1 MSSLLIP
8 DEDLSDPNDDLDDD
22 SSGHAPLLPDHSSF
36 HTDSA
41 SLLHLSH
48 NRPRATRLLFESDLD
63 RPPSS
68 HQMILR
74 CGWRRCVFA
83 VIILSITFSGVAMF
97 LLSDQE
103 EIRSAPEGSLLDFI
117 QPENMI
123 TFNDITEE
131 NFQFDYAGNDVMVF
145 LHIQK
150 TGGTTFGKHLVKDID
165 LTKPCQCHKGRW
177 GTNKQ
182 FYTKKLRCD
191 CFRPGNKQVKKQ
203 WLFSRYSTGWKC
215 GLHPD
220 WTELVACVDDYLKG
234 LEGGEAAR
242 RYFYITFLR
251 EPVAR
256 YLSEYRHVKRGATW
270 KTAEHKCG
278 GRSWSKDIPKCYED
292 DEDYEDGDWSDVELA
307 EFMACEDNL
316 AVNRQVRMLADLDL
330 VGCYNK
336 SSMPRLQRD
345 ALMLASAKTNLE
357 RMAYFGLTEEQRIS
371 QYMFE
376 ETFNLQFKVIFE
388 NYNDTHS
395 SRTREKLEDRVIE
408 RIRVI
413 NSLDVELYQFALK
426 LLKDRF
432 SRMKAEDHNY
442 DQHVQ
447 HLTKDEKDQFS
458 WDDIEKESWDYEQ
471 KS

>member
-1 MSSLLIP
+1 MSSVLVP
-8 DEDLSDPNDDLDDD
+8 DDDLSDASDDQDHED
-22 SSGHAPLLPDHSSF
+22 SGHTPLLQDQA
-36 HTDSA
+36 A

-48 NRPRATRLLFESDLD
+48 SRPRNTRLLFESDLD
-63 RPPSS
+63 RPSS
-68 HQMILR
+68 SPHKVMK
-74 CGWRRCVFA
+74 CSWRRCLVITT
-83 VIILSITFSGVAMF
+83 IILVSITGLIM
-97 LLSDQE
+97 LLLTDQE
-103 EIRSAPEGSLLDFI
+103 EVHSNPTLPQLDFV

-123 TFNDITEE
+123 TFRDILED
-131 NFQFDYAGNDVMVF
+131 NFQFDYSGSDVMVF

-165 LTKPCQCHKGRW
+165 LGRPCDCHRGRW
-177 GTNKQ
+177 GNNKQ
-182 FYTKKLRCD
+182 FYTKKMRCD
-191 CFRPGNKQVKKQ
+191 CFRPGKNKKH

-220 WTELVACVDDYLKG
+220 WTELVDCVDDYLKG
-234 LEGGEAAR
+234 LEGGEVAR

-292 DEDYEDGDWSDVELA
+292 DDYEDGDWSDVELD
-307 EFMACEDNL
+307 EFMSCQDNL
-316 AVNRQVRMLADLDL
+316 AINRQVRMLADLDL

-336 SSMPRLQRD
+336 SSMPSLQRD
-345 ALMLASAKTNLE
+345 ALLLASAKTNLE

-371 QYMFE
+371 QFMFE

-388 NYNDTHS
+388 NYNGTHS
-395 SRTREKLEDRVIE
+395 SRTREKLSEGVIE
-408 RIRVI
+408 KIKRI
-413 NSLDVELYQFALK
+413 NSLDVELYEFSLK

-432 SRMKAEDHNY
+432 ARMKSEDHNY
-442 DQHVQ
+442 DQHAQ
-447 HLTKDEKDQFS
+447 HLTKDEKNEFS
-458 WDDIEKESWDYEQ
+458 WGDIEKETWDYEQ
-471 KS
+471 KT